1 MTFEKSRRIALVF
14 ATLAISA
21 TTLAAPA
28 AFAASPVHARQVV
41 ESAAQDHLAGP
52 AWMRHAS
59 IPQPQS
65 RAQDPFADMLLG

>member
-1 MTFEKSRRIALVF
+1 MIVEKSRRIALVF

-21 TTLAAPA
+21 ITLAAPA
-28 AFAASPVHARQVV
+28 AHAAGQVHAGQAVESIARDHAASSV
-41 ESAAQDHLAGP
+41 
-52 AWMRHAS
+52 WMRHAS

>member
-1 MTFEKSRRIALVF
+1 MTVEKSRRIALVV
-14 ATLAISA
+14 AALAISA

-28 AFAASPVHARQVV
+28 AYAARPVHAGQAV
-41 ESAAQDHLAGP
+41 ESIARDHAASR

-59 IPQPQS
+59 VPQPQS

>member
-1 MTFEKSRRIALVF
+1 MTVEKSRRIALVF

-28 AFAASPVHARQVV
+28 AYAASPAHARQVV
-41 ESAAQDHLAGP
+41 EATAQDHAAGH
-52 AWMRHAS
+52 AWMRHAF

-65 RAQDPFADMLLG
+65 HVQDPFADLLLG